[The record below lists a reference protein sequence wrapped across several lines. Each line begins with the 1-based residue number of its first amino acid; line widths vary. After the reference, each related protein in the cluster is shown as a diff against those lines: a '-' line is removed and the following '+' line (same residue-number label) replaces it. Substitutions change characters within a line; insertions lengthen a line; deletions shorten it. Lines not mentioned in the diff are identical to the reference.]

1 MDEKNIQDYNNSL
14 LLVKEIRDRTKAI
27 SELSDKLVRALE
39 DPLYGMQVL
48 DEIDEIEDIPT
59 QIGIEFMILQN
70 FMEAMAKQWGK
81 EE

>member
-1 MDEKNIQDYNNSL
+1 MDEKNIQDYENSL

-39 DPLYGMQVL
+39 DLLYGMQVL
-48 DEIDEIEDIPT
+48 DEIDEIEDIPA

>member
-1 MDEKNIQDYNNSL
+1 MDEKNIQDYENSL

-27 SELSDKLVRALE
+27 SELADKLLRALE

-70 FMEAMAKQWGK
+70 FMEAMAKQWDK